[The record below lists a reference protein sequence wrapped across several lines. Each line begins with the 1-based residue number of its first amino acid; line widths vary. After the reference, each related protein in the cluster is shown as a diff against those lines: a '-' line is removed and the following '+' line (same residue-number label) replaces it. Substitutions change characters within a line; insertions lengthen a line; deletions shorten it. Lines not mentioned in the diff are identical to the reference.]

1 MDADQQAGFAA
12 ALCAQLRESR
22 RRQSL
27 TQAQVATRTNGLV
40 SKAALANYETGH
52 RSLRVDV
59 FWVIARALGEDCG
72 ALIAAAE
79 RSIVPAGQLSGR
91 ATISLRVA
99 DVLATTDEVLAP
111 VRRWFSI
118 RHPEGAVD
126 GVTESLGEGALK
138 ALAHLMGMTVPE
150 CRARLIDL
158 AVAGSAGEAE
168 RTAAGSRAPG
178 SAVRSAAGG
187 AGVGGSGVGGAGAGG
202 AGAGGAGARMP
213 RPSAELSGLRDPARH
228 TPQFARRPGR

>member
-1 MDADQQAGFAA
+1 MPPLDADQQAGFAA

-22 RRQSL
+22 RRQGL

-79 RSIVPAGQLSGR
+79 RSIVPAGQLSGHS
-91 ATISLRVA
+91 TISLRVA

-158 AVAGSAGEAE
+158 AVTGSAAEVESTASTAGSNG
-168 RTAAGSRAPG
+168 RA
-178 SAVRSAAGG
+178 STGG
-187 AGVGGSGVGGAGAGG
+187 ADLSNGRAATPSGEL
-202 AGAGGAGARMP
+202 P
-213 RPSAELSGLRDPARH
+213 RLPTQSGH
-228 TPQFARRPGR
+228 FARRPGR